1 MRPSNQLLST
11 HRHASYIPESDRLFG
26 RGENPLIGL
35 LSWN

>member
-11 HRHASYIPESDRLFG
+11 HGHASYIPKSDRPFG
-26 RGENPLIGL
+26 RGETLLTEL